1 MQYALSQGGSVIKEI
16 EAYLGVWL
24 RLEMES
30 KAEFNLARTA
40 WVMLSI
46 DADRRVKDEAQAQLS
61 HAKAKLAR
69 AEGGVSALKMILE
82 KLRHDEKQ
90 DDQDTREPNKASKE
104 DGIGYIAGDES
115 RN

>member
-1 MQYALSQGGSVIKEI
+1 MIKEI

-40 WVMLSI
+40 WVMLSV
-46 DADRRVKDEAQAQLS
+46 DADRFVKDETQAQLS

-90 DDQDTREPNKASKE
+90 DDQNRREPNQAGEKN
-104 DGIGYIAGDES
+104 GIGYIAGDES